1 MTTDLD
7 PVEQAL
13 AAVIQAAASP
23 QVQEAQVLLLRR
35 LALEGSVLPSRIPAP
50 ANITEFGGYLN
61 LLAAGEHA
69 VLRMSAIA
77 SALGLAS
84 PAAVS
89 WDESP
94 PSLGMRN
101 VGNDRALLATMLNA
115 ETVAA
120 LALTVPMRGD
130 FALAWQQAVVPRQ
143 VALGAALPLWAQ
155 PAQLPA
161 ADALAAPAD
170 PLPAL
175 GRVVF
180 VAPEAALEDPDRDP
194 VVIGRADPDPAAT
207 VRVMLRV
214 STSAAAS
221 AGIAPLNFHALA
233 WDTTAA
239 TAVVRAIGAVP
250 LVPMA
255 DVVALAGFSV
265 VAVPLVPSRRND
277 LGWARLV
284 NRSGLLSGMTTL
296 GDELKLVWT
305 AREIA
310 RSAFAKRL
318 AERWNGSAFVAD

>member
-1 MTTDLD
+1 MATDLD

-115 ETVAA
+115 EAVAA

-130 FALAWQQAVVPRQ
+130 FALAWQQAVVPRLA
-143 VALGAALPLWAQ
+143 ALGAALPLWAP
-155 PAQLPA
+155 PAQLPP

-221 AGIAPLNFHALA
+221 AGIAPMSFHALA

-239 TAVVRAIGAVP
+239 TAVVRAIGTVP

-265 VAVPLVPSRRND
+265 VTAPLVPSRRND